1 MLLSLSQHHQQSIE
15 EESNSIDSKDS
26 IEVVTGQLVDLGE
39 ITERMPTPV
48 IIRPSM
54 SDEGETDSASIISSS
69 SGSSGS
75 IPNSLHW
82 EVLRN
87 ENTESPAPPPIPPPR
102 KKRNPTEAVR
112 YVADSNQTTFP
123 QIPKGDVFE
132 LDSRSS
138 PLDDFS
144 SSIADALID
153 TSRRLSDPGAAS
165 TLSSTGKDIYLT
177 LKDAQFTNN
186 ASSSSLPVIHLSTDG
201 MATTNSTT
209 TDVRHMPTIPEQND
223 PWQPISTTS
232 SGDSNPFKP
241 GGSNVRKP
249 PLKPQPYS
257 GSGFK
262 FFEETFAA
270 NPGAILTPLQVSKV
284 DTNPSKTSPDP
295 LADIFGPNG
304 LQGYAS
310 IKTKNQDS

>member
-1 MLLSLSQHHQQSIE
+1 MSQQQQINE
-15 EESNSIDSKDS
+15 DESNSIDSKES
-26 IEVVTGQLVDLGE
+26 IEVVTGQLVDLGD
-39 ITERMPTPV
+39 ITDRMPTPV

-75 IPNSLHW
+75 IPNNLHW

-87 ENTESPAPPPIPPPR
+87 ENAESPAPPPVPPPR
-102 KKRNPTEAVR
+102 KKRNPTEPVR
-112 YVADSNQTTFP
+112 CVADSNQTSLP
-123 QIPKGDVFE
+123 QMPKGDVFE
-132 LDSRSS
+132 LESRSS

-153 TSRRLSDPGAAS
+153 TSRRLSDPGAAN
-165 TLSSTGKDIYLT
+165 TLSNTGKDIYLT
-177 LKDAQFTNN
+177 LKDAHFTNN
-186 ASSSSLPVIHLSTDG
+186 ASSSSLPGILFSTDG
-201 MATTNSTT
+201 AATTNSNT
-209 TDVRHMPTIPEQND
+209 TDQRHMPTIPEQND
-223 PWQPISTTS
+223 PWKPISSTS
-232 SGDSNPFKP
+232 LVDSNPFKP

-270 NPGAILTPLQVSKV
+270 NPGAILTPVQVSKV

-310 IKTKNQDS
+310 TKTKNQDS